1 MLSKFVPVLAGVA
14 MAATV
19 GSAFAF
25 DAEIVAPKALRTRPS
40 PRAAVIMVIPAQS
53 VINMERCVRGWCEA
67 AYAGQLGYVYTP
79 VLVSATPPGSP
90 GLEGPL
96 GILTAADRSDRR
108 RSRRRSR
115 VPGAVATAVPNARA
129 SRLPGGRE
137 AGAARIAFVAT
148 LRGSTTLARARI
160 MSFSSTEGRGV
171 GSGEPWSRSA

>member
-1 MLSKFVPVLAGVA
+1 MLTKFVPALAGVA

-40 PRAAVIMVIPAQS
+40 PRAAVITVIPAQS

-96 GILTAADRSDRR
+96 GILAAPIEATGA
-108 RSRRRSR
+108 
-115 VPGAVATAVPNARA
+115 VIGGVAEFPGAVATAVP
-129 SRLPGGRE
+129 
-137 AGAARIAFVAT
+137 
-148 LRGSTTLARARI
+148 
-160 MSFSSTEGRGV
+160 
-171 GSGEPWSRSA
+171 